1 MLFRVDGVGK
11 EDWEADVEVMVVV
24 YTWLPHLEHLC
35 VLFTVLSALHALYQS
50 LQYSLRYPFYR

>member
-1 MLFRVDGVGK
+1 MGRVGK